1 MRFEKYQAEDMQ
13 EAFRLIKADLGPDAV
28 VIQTRKVR
36 PGVFGWLKRPVYEV
50 IAAVDEEAKQTKFAA
65 SVAMPTAAQPS
76 PASAGDG
83 RMRPPAARP
92 AALPAR
98 TAGQAPAQPRAAA
111 PASAGRPS
119 FAAAPAAAGL
129 GDAASRQAGA
139 VSAPVQA
146 PGASATPTASASR
159 GANAYAASPKPAT
172 GATGSAA
179 PAVTPER
186 SATQPWAGAPAGP
199 EAWAGAAPNGN
210 GHEPADAGAPVS
222 DGSTVTLQSSDVTLL
237 RDMQNNMAD
246 LTTAMNRL
254 SKQAQFGHIAN
265 FSPVLVNLYQRLV
278 DQELAEDLAQD
289 IVLKVNTE
297 LGTAGVNNYDLV
309 REYVRKH
316 VTELI
321 TVTGP
326 PRLMTGQAKCIFLIG
341 PTGVGKTT
349 TLAKLA
355 ANYSLVEHKKVSLV
369 TVDTFRI
376 AAIPQLRTYADIIGV
391 PMEVVYTPAELGEVL
406 KRFSDRDLVLV
417 DTPGGSPRNTKQLE
431 VLKEYLDAIASKE
444 VYLAVASP
452 TKYRDM
458 VEAFKRFS
466 ISKIDGLLF
475 TKIDETDL
483 YGPLV
488 NLLSET
494 KARLTYL
501 TTGQN
506 VPQDIELADSV
517 KMAELLLAEKAQS

>member
-1 MRFEKYQAEDMQ
+1 MRIEKYHAEDMQ
-13 EAFRLIKADLGPDAV
+13 EAFRLIKSDLGPDAV

-36 PGVFGWLKRPVYEV
+36 LGLLGWLKHPVYEV
-50 IAAVDEEAKQTKFAA
+50 VAAVDDDAKPAKFAA
-65 SVAMPTAAQPS
+65 SVSLA
-76 PASAGDG
+76 
-83 RMRPPAARP
+83 PPKAARP
-92 AALPAR
+92 AGPVGSRESGVGSQAAR
-98 TAGQAPAQPRAAA
+98 AQTAPAT
-111 PASAGRPS
+111 
-119 FAAAPAAAGL
+119 
-129 GDAASRQAGA
+129 
-139 VSAPVQA
+139 VTAPVRA
-146 PGASATPTASASR
+146 PQGASPLPTASAAR
-159 GANAYAASPKPAT
+159 GAGAYTSIPENP
-172 GATGSAA
+172 AA
-179 PAVTPER
+179 PR
-186 SATQPWAGAPAGP
+186 QAPA
-199 EAWAGAAPNGN
+199 ALAGGN
-210 GHEPADAGAPVS
+210 GSSLAPAETPPTPDSRLLTPGEAGEQLN
-222 DGSTVTLQSSDVTLL
+222 LQSSDITLL
-237 RDMQNNMAD
+237 REMQGNMTE

-254 SKQAQFGHIAN
+254 SKQTQFGNIAN
-265 FSPVLVNLYQRLV
+265 FSTVLVNLYQRLV

-289 IVLKVNTE
+289 IVLRVNTE
-297 LGTAGVNNYDLV
+297 LGSHGVGNYDLV

-326 PRLMTGQAKCIFLIG
+326 PRLMSGKSKCIFLIG

-355 ANYSLVEHKKVSLV
+355 ANYCLVEHKRVALV

-391 PMEVVYTPAELGEVL
+391 PLEVVYTASELNEVL
-406 KRFSDRDLVLV
+406 KRFADRDLILV

-431 VLKEYLDAIASKE
+431 VLKEYLDAVESKE

-458 VEAFKRFS
+458 VEIFKRFS
-466 ISKIDGLLF
+466 IASIDGLLF
-475 TKIDETDL
+475 TKIDETDRF
-483 YGPLV
+483 GPLV
-488 NLLSET
+488 NLLNET

-517 KMAELLLAEKAQS
+517 KMAELLLTEKAES